1 MADIAKA
8 KRNVARMI
16 DGGATEQEIDAYLA
30 SENLSAAQ
38 LRGSAPAQPVRASSA
53 QPKARPRT
61 RGTGVGSIDT
71 TLDIINEALIGIPEG
86 AYRAA
91 AIPTDFLGGLIFGN
105 KSVKQA
111 QQQRNA
117 FVDAVRGATVT
128 KDRPFVREVA
138 RSVAPA
144 VVTSTAAGLAA
155 KAAQGLPVIPN
166 VLRAAQTGGLGKGAP
181 PGTPFLKRVQ
191 QAGENIT
198 GAGIGAGITAG
209 LSDQDIV
216 SSAAFGA
223 AIPVLGA
230 FLNRAVGFG
239 GDLTQMSRLEAAKVI
254 RETLGENVDRA
265 RKVLAQMPSNSR
277 RLVEQ
282 AMLDAGIEDD
292 AFYGL
297 GKIAESQLQKGPN
310 PMRVKLEQQAAARE
324 ARLAGAARG
333 ATVEEVRAA
342 ARQGRQNVSAEMTP
356 LREGALARANIASV
370 KVPLAQQVARQAIE
384 TADDMTASG
393 LVPDM
398 RQIQTRY
405 EGVRDFMTDR
415 PDIFPDKKPI
425 GQANVIAGKAGRYA
439 DESIEAQLKLRDTAR
454 DMDDMI
460 NDLAAQ
466 GLRPMPAA
474 PLIQT
479 LQQQLR
485 SPEVAVDDLQ
495 SSTLRGLIR
504 KLNAATDRNGML
516 DARAL
521 GQIRKTG
528 INDLVEGWMG
538 RVSRGAAPSSGN
550 LQRTSSLALGLR
562 DLIDNTITSGG
573 AGDMW
578 SEYLNRSAQGYA
590 AVNRGELAGEALK
603 RYKSGVGG
611 DQQSFLS
618 LVRGDEPK
626 TVGKIMGGGPEN
638 ESFELAFAGDPQRL
652 AAIRQTQREVEQLNR
667 MNVLRKSGIPP
678 ATEILTRNRPN
689 RMLRAITAASLAQSP
704 GARIGAS
711 GFEQAINLAMA
722 AGIRPHIGRAYDD
735 PAVMADLLNR
745 FSHKGRFSEQVS
757 KVPPTLRN
765 IFAQGLLSEVPSR
778 STPEET
784 YNPADYDEYGNYN
797 PR

>member
-1 MADIAKA
+1 MPTLNQLETALRNADAA
-8 KRNVARMI
+8 GDEEAAR
-16 DGGATEQEIDAYLA
+16 ALAAEIV
-30 SENLSAAQ
+30 
-38 LRGSAPAQPVRASSA
+38 RVRASSA
-53 QPKARPRT
+53 QPKAQPKTPPRT
-61 RGTGVGSIDT
+61 RGTGVGSFDT
-71 TLDIINEALIGIPEG
+71 TFDIINEALIGIPEG
-86 AYRAA
+86 AYNAA
-91 AIPTDFLGGLIFGN
+91 AQITDPIGRLIFGN
-105 KSVKQA
+105 KVAEQA
-111 QQQRNA
+111 QQQRRA
-117 FVDAVRGATVT
+117 AVDAARRATVT
-128 KDRPFVREVA
+128 QERPIIRDVA
-138 RSVAPA
+138 LSVAPA
-144 VVTSTAAGLAA
+144 AVTSTAAGRLAPL
-155 KAAQGLPVIPN
+155 AQKIPVIGQTGAN
-166 VLRAAQTGGLGKGAP
+166 ILRAAQTGGVGSGRTAAQTAAMTR
-181 PGTPFLKRVQ
+181 GQRVKALVERT
-191 QAGENIT
+191 AG
-198 GAGIGAGITAG
+198 GAGAGAGTAV
-209 LSDQDIV
+209 LADQDV
-216 SSAAFGA
+216 ASGAAFGA
-223 AIPVLGA
+223 GLPVLASVLKRLG
-230 FLNRAVGFG
+230 GFA
-239 GDLTQMSRLEAAKVI
+239 GDLTQIPQQKAAQII
-254 RETLGENVDRA
+254 REALGKDVDKARA
-265 RKVLAQMPSNSR
+265 ALAQLSPNDR
-277 RLVEQ
+277 RLAEQ
-282 AMLDAGIEDD
+282 AMLDAGIEAD

-297 GKIAESQLQKGPN
+297 GGIAQRQLQRGTN
-310 PMRVKLEQQAAARE
+310 PMRETLEQQAAARE
-324 ARLAGAARG
+324 ARLAGAAQG

-342 ARQGRQNVSAEMTP
+342 ARQGRKNVSEAMSP
-356 LREGALARANIASV
+356 LREEALTRANIASTE
-370 KVPLAQQVARQAIE
+370 VPIAQQIARQATE

-398 RQIQTRY
+398 RRLETRY
-405 EGVRDFMTDR
+405 ENVRDFMAGR

-485 SPEVAVDDLQ
+485 NPEVAVDDLQ

-652 AAIRQTQREVEQLNR
+652 AAIRQTQREIEQLNR
-667 MNVLRKSGIPP
+667 MNELRGTGGGP
-678 ATEILTRNRPN
+678 AGEILTRNRPN
-689 RMLRAITAASLAQSP
+689 RMMRGVTAAALSTSP
-704 GARIGAS
+704 SARIGLS
-711 GFEQAINLAMA
+711 GAEQAANIVMTPQVRRAVGEAYVSPQAMNAILNTFPGA
-722 AGIRPHIGRAYDD
+722 AR
-735 PAVMADLLNR
+735 L
-745 FSHKGRFSEQVS
+745 SEQVS
-757 KVPPTLRN
+757 NLPPTIRN
-765 IFAQGLLSEVPSR
+765 IFAQGLLSQRPYGP
-778 STPEET
+778 TPEET
-784 YNPADYDEYGNYN
+784 YNPADYDEYGNYR